1 MPGSTTPPAVPPPTV
16 AVGAVVRDDAGRLLV
31 VRRGRPPARGRW
43 TLPGGRVEPGESLE
57 EAVVREVHEE
67 TGLTVE
73 PDGLVGHLEVRGHDH
88 HYVILDFHAR
98 LLGAARTPVAGDD
111 ADEARWMDRADLEA
125 ATTTDG
131 LLEFLDR
138 HGAAPR

>member
-1 MPGSTTPPAVPPPTV
+1 VPEPTTPPPVPPSHTL
-16 AVGAVVRDDAGRLLV
+16 AVGAVVRDDGGRLLV

-57 EAVVREVHEE
+57 EAVAREVREE
-67 TGLTVE
+67 TGLAVE
-73 PDGLVGHLEVRGHDH
+73 ADGLVGHLEVRSRDH

-98 LLGAARTPVAGDD
+98 LLGTGTPVAGDD
-111 ADEARWMDRADLEA
+111 ADEARWMDRAELEA
-125 ATTTDG
+125 VTTTDG

>member
-1 MPGSTTPPAVPPPTV
+1 MPGPTPPATPPPTV
-16 AVGAVVRDDAGRLLV
+16 AVGAVVRDDDGRLLV

-57 EAVVREVHEE
+57 EAVAREVREE
-67 TGLTVE
+67 TGLAVE
-73 PDGLVGHLEVRGHDH
+73 AEGLVGHLEVRGHDH

-98 LLGAARTPVAGDD
+98 LLGAGDAPVAGDD
-111 ADEARWMDRADLEA
+111 ADDARWMDRADLEA
-125 ATTTDG
+125 VTTTDG
-131 LLEFLDR
+131 LLDFLDR